1 MSDFLPAFW
10 RTMSFEDPQH
20 LYALIPDNQGNV
32 ISGINSLAWP
42 AQFAA
47 IAAIP
52 QAQRGP
58 AIQQFYLQCFW
69 EPMNLAGLKYQDLA
83 NQVFDSGVN
92 QGSGTAGALLQRAC
106 NSVAGN
112 SGTLEVDGD
121 IGPLTLAEA
130 NSLLPLHLL
139 DRFIQVRID
148 FYRQIVKHNPAD
160 EPYLADWIRRTL
172 AP

>member
-1 MSDFLPAFW
+1 MAEFLPAFW
-10 RTMSFEDPQH
+10 RTMSFEDPHH
-20 LYALIPDNQGNV
+20 LYALIPDNKGNV

-58 AIQQFYLQCFW
+58 AVQQFYLQCFW

-92 QGSGTAGALLQRAC
+92 QGPGTAGALLQRAC
-106 NSVAGN
+106 NAVAGN
-112 SGTLEVDGD
+112 SGTLDVDGD

-130 NSLLPLHLL
+130 NSLMPLTLL
-139 DRFIQVRID
+139 DKFIQIRIE
-148 FYRQIVKHNPAD
+148 FYRQIVKHNPED